1 MGENYE
7 KQAAKID
14 KKNEKT
20 AAKYKNKPGEVFY
33 LIGGTTGSEL
43 PYHYD
48 KDGNIVSGAPKSEE
62 QTTEQ
67 TTEQST
73 EQINNF
79 AYVKKDLEATLVGD
93 AEKNNGI
100 STLTIEEKLNLF
112 PEFEGDKKLFK
123 SVEKNIIANNDVLK
137 KKDLVPLSYKLKE
150 ESKTSQSEIPST
162 SETTTTEKEEIKDDE
177 FSKEL
182 IEKYSLDTLKHTQKY
197 ITNKWAL
204 PTEENPDGLFNQK
217 AYDDLLLLTEEE
229 VKEEEDISIEF
240 DADKFRKG
248 INTVEA
254 SGNMDYS
261 LVSKLKTKAI
271 GPYQFIYSHWKEVL
285 KDEFGV
291 NSRED
296 FIGNKEAQEGLMDY
310 LLEDKPGRYTFM
322 ANALEKKYSEQIK
335 ELGLSHTDLMGMEHF
350 VGHGEARKLF
360 AKVRD
365 GKITKE
371 EFFKTVPGG
380 LNNSIG
386 TYLEK
391 YRGGMVEE
399 EGEETGFIME
409 NPLDDPNLMAGG
421 TEEIQ
426 SYVSTELSNEE
437 DEDILGSKNNPIQA
451 IPRIVEA
458 EEGKYYQNQQNPD
471 LNYIFHNGQYVG
483 TETSFYRDFISK
495 DIEMPLSYND
505 WIIDDSSVL
514 TIEEVNERQENPEE
528 FGKTKEDYISYFK
541 EQTGIKGQ
549 FSEGSDVFIPKDY
562 SGLEYP
568 ELEIKRDFHL
578 GTPSSEVYQNFLDYP
593 ELIMYDLY
601 SGDASTLFE
610 YEESNIVEKT
620 GYYQEGDYQ
629 TNPAESTA
637 PIGSA
642 ANPYFIATPASILSV
657 PVPVN
662 DILKNLNIEING
674 ENSVKW
680 IPSSERGYGT
690 SSEMETYG
698 FGLDQQ
704 ELVFDY
710 NTESGTNDLYM
721 TSFHFDESGTKIY
734 DKENRVLI
742 SSFESKNNI
751 SGTTRGDIYKGIVL
765 QQFAGGRNISEVDNQ
780 IVEYIIDA
788 KETQYQTLKQNH
800 YKQILESLPASIL
813 NFEEGFDITESD
825 IIRDYIIE
833 AKTGL
838 VKDLIK
844 NNIYIESAIR
854 GGEFETYVQNNL
866 YHNIRSNFVDKI
878 YSVIEDN
885 MGNETQTEITG
896 GLLTGQTVGESL
908 LKEAILVFDSD
919 NKYAGKPRHQA
930 DIYRDAIETELEKDK
945 YEWMGEAQRESLGDL
960 IMRKYKMEKGSG
972 FKEKNQENINN
983 LTEEYNKKTEEVNEK
998 LESKEPLGEDE
1009 FEGEDASRIIFIS
1022 PGENQSNL
1030 KEQLQPIID
1039 DLRNKNLSNQD
1050 IDNYLQDVYGVNF
1063 NTATG
1068 FYDYTDKY
1076 HSAYRE
1082 IHGKAEM
1089 QTWKDW
1095 NEANPQW
1102 NSKNI
1107 LAESWEGTITAWGL
1121 SKMGIDTKNADYD
1134 IEYSWFEETVL
1145 MPVLSIVGD
1154 PVTYGTGWAGGFVTK
1169 TMFNGARNKLVSN
1182 IATMER
1188 RLINRGMS
1196 PENARTVV
1204 SARFGEITTKLSNRQ
1219 NIIGSGLGLSSYTTS
1234 AELVM
1239 HTEENWQDFKTSELL
1254 KNGLVNFALGGGI
1267 GHLSNLTTK
1276 ANARLDARYGK
1287 NSRQYK
1293 LIDDGAKWTIDDQ
1306 LNALSSVD
1314 DAILWTRKV
1323 GNKGLALVTE
1333 SGAFTAAHYDPTL
1346 SLSENYLNNFVLIF
1360 GLKTTN
1366 APMKLLKKTDGRMK
1380 VPDDF
1385 QLTSADIRI
1394 LSEKGALGNNL
1405 PFGQGKLNIDNFES
1419 LSSKE
1424 KKEISK
1430 QLFEYLEKEFKQNLT
1445 NNEKGELNIHNINR
1459 MTKILNS
1466 LPLNVQHKFLDAK
1479 NFRVEFDAI
1488 DALPHDIQLVDG
1500 YLVYKDYQGH
1510 IIQSNNIK
1518 EIPEIASGSMTAV
1531 DYMEAQLSQ
1540 SIKTTAEYQQKD
1552 ANFQKSLQANLKLS
1566 NISEQMYKDW
1576 MEGKFEKGGKLEN
1589 KEIQDAIGEIVE
1601 YSTWEKKYIE
1611 KKATEKFNTLT
1622 LEQAVT
1628 NLKERGVDSPSG
1640 EAIANECM
1648 SIINRHKTESN
1659 RKNEVYTQI
1668 QQKQE
1673 EHNEALDNHQFI
1685 KGYEKGGVIYNNPI
1699 EGSTPVTTNIK
1710 RENSIDIGTVLG
1722 KELTKD
1728 HKNTLIKELDLK
1740 GELTPELKTEITNT
1754 KDFDGLIKLITEKT
1768 NYESVIFK
1776 NQNQLFESI
1785 LGKENNSA
1793 ISTSK
1798 ESEAVKERE
1807 VTESDILT
1815 KENYETLLEQCETPA
1830 QRQVLEDGMKRVNK
1844 GDEVVIHNNKES
1856 FNKILEQ
1863 DGVKVEGEGYEG
1875 SGYTDSKGVIHINKE
1890 TQRGMGDAFH
1900 EGGHLDFARLKETNP
1915 EKYEQYINEV
1925 NDLLKNEGVLIDIK
1939 EIVKEYKVKEPK
1951 NIKEGETRE
1960 QAIERETRELQGEEA
1975 LIRISEALREGTLS
1989 EKDITAIKNS
1999 KVVDGFK
2006 TTLNDIFKEL
2016 GIEKRIETN
2025 PEVIGFLENYIKD
2038 FNKTKTESLTKTVK
2052 DLVEGEGKLKISE
2065 IDVTIKDGEI
2075 IIPENTKF
2083 ELKKELAGEYSLER
2097 KVGGHEIKVE
2107 VNEITEG
2114 KKGFSYS
2121 IYVDG
2126 KLQLS
2131 DGWEGLRLKDI
2142 KENLK
2147 TEIETSIKDYRE
2159 NNWETIESKE
2169 GKTPEVKTEKKV
2181 EGDVKIYDESKTTDI
2196 GGGATFTPEA
2206 KTLETLVRELE
2217 TLKSENAP
2225 QELIDSKIEEVNS
2238 ARVKQAQAETGP
2250 GETQIEKGEKGE
2262 VTEGS
2267 ETGEKGEVTEVSE
2280 KNEVIQIF
2288 NESKQLLENVD
2299 LNQYNERTVE
2309 LIDKLKDVAIL
2320 EGSPVSTEI
2329 AVELN
2334 NIVTNI
2340 NNGTATP
2347 KQINDAFVK
2356 INTLEKSDPI
2366 IKGLKESIEKHGSK
2380 FRFLTGL
2387 TTGNVRFG
2395 KFGGIEVDNL
2405 NMLKRDL
2412 STQNLS
2418 MLESYFFMEKD
2429 GLLTKHIVGP
2439 VQEAHVKYT
2448 TSVRESLT
2456 NWFNETKLNIEK
2468 LPDPTPFSVGGR
2480 LSGARSRRRK
2490 TMTKLGLLLAQRERN
2505 GIDGKDVWLEIKNGS
2520 DGGGSFTRGYSKSDV
2535 KLINEIYES
2544 LPKDKNGNI
2553 DMTKAFE
2560 GLSVKEK
2567 EILGVY
2573 ESMMTNLREKQ
2584 KVTNEING
2592 IEFTEVDN
2600 YFPHLNKTRYDKNN
2614 QEITGNL
2621 SDKDFLDNLYDKTN
2635 TKIISDRGKQRTA
2648 DGVLP
2653 IEFNLDR
2660 VMQNSILEINRDH
2673 IYTPVGKEV
2682 NTLLD
2687 GMKINNEGVSGTQKQ
2702 INDGTNLAINGMQD
2716 RLKESVR
2723 VQLNQHGTGSKFMSG
2738 LFNVNYATQ
2747 LVSARRLFFV
2757 EPIVET
2763 TRIGLT
2769 RSFSEYPDFVKQYI
2783 AGSNRRIQEVTSVG
2797 GRLHGVPLNT
2807 SLDIMKR
2814 TNSTGLLKNN
2824 RIGMEYESAGGTN
2837 TLQGA
2842 NNYLLGMVD
2851 RMQMNLIWMPAF
2863 KSEFKKSG
2871 IEFNVKEYE
2880 NNPDAY
2886 FKQHSKIFRESSR
2899 IADRELNKWKNESTK
2914 GGKRSKIDILGLTT
2928 LDATSG
2934 WAPIMTYMSNFGAQ
2948 EAAML
2953 NRSLKNIVRGD
2964 NSSRSLAVR
2973 EMLGIYGSGMMY
2985 GTLSGV
2991 AYGFQQYY
2999 VQRSLLE
3006 NQLDDKDYNRSDV
3019 LEKIHNLDLKW
3030 DEEYKN
3036 LTNSESI
3043 TKEFITNGIFL
3054 ANSKYSQAVKSIF
3067 GATIGI
3073 PQIFMDSPDE
3083 WRKAGGNWGVYAD
3096 YREYVNKLLQDATY
3110 AKVPREPE
3118 DILMSALPQIEMAW
3132 DLFEKEAYPAV
3143 IDYINKGI
3151 YEADFEEKYR
3161 EDINFVNFLNTSMKT
3176 LLFTQGK
3183 ALPFLKDIQQITKGF
3198 YNFYGVDTE
3207 KVKEEFEELSKGV
3220 GEPYSSGA
3228 EEYSSGA
3235 EEYSSEAEEYSILNI
3250 DDKYVDD
3257 GGLTTSEKEKIKEDK
3272 GVQYIEIGEGDSLT
3286 YEQYQEQYGTYK
3298 WWDKTDTQLKTDF
3311 SKEQLRQLLPRD
3323 RFNRLFPY

>member
-1 MGENYE
+1 M
-7 KQAAKID
+7 
-14 KKNEKT
+14 
-20 AAKYKNKPGEVFY
+20 V
-33 LIGGTTGSEL
+33 
-43 PYHYD
+43 
-48 KDGNIVSGAPKSEE
+48 EE
-62 QTTEQ
+62 QKY
-67 TTEQST
+67 
-73 EQINNF
+73 NF

-93 AEKNNGI
+93 AEKNNGT

-123 SVEKNIIANNDVLK
+123 SIEKNIIANNDVLK

-150 ESKTSQSEIPST
+150 ESSTSQSETPST
-162 SETTTTEKEEIKDDE
+162 SETTTTETDKTIEPSTMEVNVNTPIGESQTQEINSNTETVQPSELDD
-177 FSKEL
+177 K
-182 IEKYSLDTLKHTQKY
+182 
-197 ITNKWAL
+197 TN
-204 PTEENPDGLFNQK
+204 ESF
-217 AYDDLLLLTEEE
+217 
-229 VKEEEDISIEF
+229 
-240 DADKFRKG
+240 
-248 INTVEA
+248 TV
-254 SGNMDYS
+254 
-261 LVSKLKTKAI
+261 
-271 GPYQFIYSHWKEVL
+271 
-285 KDEFGV
+285 
-291 NSRED
+291 
-296 FIGNKEAQEGLMDY
+296 
-310 LLEDKPGRYTFM
+310 
-322 ANALEKKYSEQIK
+322 
-335 ELGLSHTDLMGMEHF
+335 
-350 VGHGEARKLF
+350 
-360 AKVRD
+360 
-365 GKITKE
+365 
-371 EFFKTVPGG
+371 
-380 LNNSIG
+380 
-386 TYLEK
+386 
-391 YRGGMVEE
+391 
-399 EGEETGFIME
+399 E
-409 NPLDDPNLMAGG
+409 NPLEDPNLTAGG

-426 SYVSTELSNEE
+426 SDISTELSDEE
-437 DEDILGSKNNPIQA
+437 DKNILGSKNNPVQA
-451 IPRIVEA
+451 IPSVVDA
-458 EEGKYYQNQQNPD
+458 KEGKYYQNQQD
-471 LNYIFHNGQYVG
+471 SSLNYIFHDGKYVN
-483 TETSFYRDFISK
+483 TETTFYRDFISK

-505 WIIDDSSVL
+505 WIIDGSSEL
-514 TIEEVNERQENPEE
+514 SLEEITKRQENPDE
-528 FGKTKEDYISYFK
+528 FGKTKEGYVTYFE

-549 FSEGSDVFIPKDY
+549 FSKGSDIFLPKDY
-562 SGLEYP
+562 SILEYP
-568 ELEIKRDFHL
+568 ELEIIKDFHL
-578 GTPSSEVYQNFLDYP
+578 GKPSSEIYQNFLDYP

-601 SGDASTLFE
+601 SGESSTLFE
-610 YEESNIVEKT
+610 EDDIDEDYEEDKSVYITPFNV
-620 GYYQEGDYQ
+620 
-629 TNPAESTA
+629 AESTA
-637 PIGSA
+637 PLGTA
-642 ANPYFIATPASILSV
+642 TNPYNIDYGVDVLSAPISI
-657 PVPVN
+657 N
-662 DILKNLNIEING
+662 DILKNLNREING
-674 ENSVKW
+674 ENAVKW
-680 IPSSERGYGT
+680 SPASERGYE
-690 SSEMETYG
+690 SSEEMQTYG
-698 FGLDQQ
+698 FGLDNQ
-704 ELVFDY
+704 ELVFEY
-710 NTESGTNDLYM
+710 NSESGKNELYM
-721 TSFHFDESGTKIY
+721 TNFYFTENGEKTY
-734 DKENRVLI
+734 NKEKRILI
-742 SSFESKNNI
+742 SSFESNNI
-751 SGTTRGDIYKGIVL
+751 SETTRGDIYKGIVL
-765 QQFAGGRNISEVDNQ
+765 QEIAGGRNISKVDNQ
-780 IVEYIIDA
+780 VVEYIIDA
-788 KETQYQTLKQNH
+788 KESQYKNLKQQYYQKMIQN
-800 YKQILESLPASIL
+800 LPASVL
-813 NFEEGFDITESD
+813 NFEKGYDFDFIQ
-825 IIRDYIIE
+825 DYVIE
-833 AKTGL
+833 AKTGFI
-838 VKDLIK
+838 KDLIK
-844 NNIYIESAIR
+844 NNIYVESAIK
-854 GGEFETYVQNNL
+854 GNEFENYIQNNL
-866 YHNIRSNFVDKI
+866 YHEIRSNFVDKI

-885 MGNETQTEITG
+885 MGDETQQEISG
-896 GLLTGQTVGESL
+896 SLVEGQTIGESL
-908 LKEAILVFDSD
+908 LKDIILLVDAD
-919 NKYAGKPRHQA
+919 NEYAGKPRHQA

-945 YEWMGEAQRESLGDL
+945 YEWMRESERESLGNL
-960 IMRKYKMEKGSG
+960 IMRKYKMEKSPEFG
-972 FKEKNQENINN
+972 EKNQENINN
-983 LTEEYNKKTEEVNEK
+983 LVKEYNKKTEEVNEK
-998 LESKEPLGEDE
+998 LDSKELLDEDG
-1009 FEGEDASRIIFIS
+1009 FEGEDASRITFIS

-1030 KEQLQPIID
+1030 QKELEPIIS
-1039 DLRNKNLSNQD
+1039 DLRKNKNLSNQD
-1050 IDNYLQDVYGVNF
+1050 IDTYLEDVYGVNL

-1068 FYDYTDKY
+1068 FYEYTDKY
-1076 HSAYRE
+1076 KAAYRE

-1095 NEANPQW
+1095 NANNPKW

-1107 LAESWEGTITAWGL
+1107 LAESWESTITAWALGE
-1121 SKMGIDTKNADYD
+1121 MGVDTKNADYD

-1154 PVTYGTGWAGGFVTK
+1154 PATYGTGFAGSFVSK
-1169 TMFNGARNKLVSN
+1169 QLFNGVRNKLVSN
-1182 IATMER
+1182 MATLER
-1188 RLINRGMS
+1188 RLINGGMS
-1196 PENARTVV
+1196 PANAKTAV
-1204 SARFGEITTKLSNRQ
+1204 SARFGEINTKIAAQQ
-1219 NIIGSGLGLSSYTTS
+1219 NIIGSGMGLSSYTTT
-1234 AELVM
+1234 AEIVM
-1239 HTEENWQDFKTSELL
+1239 NAEENFEDFKTSEIL

-1276 ANARLDARYGK
+1276 ANARLDSRYGK
-1287 NSRQYK
+1287 SSRQYK
-1293 LIDDGAKWTIDDQ
+1293 FIDDGAKWTIDDQ
-1306 LNALSSVD
+1306 FKALSYGEE
-1314 DAILWTRKV
+1314 AMLWTRKV
-1323 GNKGLALVTE
+1323 GNKGAALVVE

-1346 SLSENYLNNFVLIF
+1346 SLSENFTNNFVLIF
-1360 GLKTTN
+1360 GLKTAN
-1366 APMKLLKKTDGRMK
+1366 APMKLTKRTDGRTRYK
-1380 VPDDF
+1380 NDF
-1385 QLTSADIRI
+1385 QLTEADIKI
-1394 LSEKGALGNNL
+1394 LSENGSLRNISN
-1405 PFGQGKLNIDNFES
+1405 FGGEKLNIDNFES
-1419 LSSKE
+1419 LSTKE

-1430 QLFEYLEKEFKQNLT
+1430 ELFEYLEKEFESTLT

-1459 MTKILNS
+1459 MTEILNS
-1466 LPLNVQHKFLDAK
+1466 LPLNVQHKYLDAK

-1488 DALPHDIQLVDG
+1488 DALPHEIHFNSVDG
-1500 YLVYKDYQGH
+1500 VGYITYKDYQGH
-1510 IIQSNNIK
+1510 IIENKNIK
-1518 EIPEIASGSMTAV
+1518 EIPEIASGSMTV
-1531 DYMEAQLSQ
+1531 SEYTKIQSMEAN
-1540 SIKTTAEYQQKD
+1540 KKYAEYLDKD
-1552 ANFQKSLQANLKLS
+1552 IDFQNSLKANLKLS
-1566 NISEQMYKDW
+1566 NISQETYKDW
-1576 MEGKFEKGGKLEN
+1576 MEGKFEKGGKKEN
-1589 KEIQDAIGEIVE
+1589 KELQDAIGDIVE

-1611 KKATEKFNTLT
+1611 KKSTEKFNTLT
-1622 LEQAVT
+1622 LEQAIS
-1628 NLKERGVDSPSG
+1628 NLKERGVKNPSG
-1640 EAIANECM
+1640 ESIANECM
-1648 SIINRHKTESN
+1648 SIINRQKIESN
-1659 RKNEVYTQI
+1659 RKNAVYTQR
-1668 QQKQE
+1668 E
-1673 EHNEALDNHQFI
+1673 EQNEKHNEALDNNQFI
-1685 KGYEKGGVIYNNPI
+1685 KGHKKDGVIYNNPI

-1710 RENSIDIGTVLG
+1710 RENSINIGTVLE

-1776 NQNQLFESI
+1776 NQNQLFESV

-1815 KENYETLLEQCETPA
+1815 KENYETLLEQCETPTE
-1830 QRQVLEDGMKRVNK
+1830 RQVLEDGIKRVNK
-1844 GDEVVIHNNKES
+1844 GDEVVIHNNQES
-1856 FNKILEQ
+1856 FNKILEK
-1863 DGVKVEGEGYEG
+1863 DGTKVDQK
-1875 SGYTDSKGVIHINKE
+1875 GYTGSAYVDSKGVIHINKE
-1890 TQRGMGDAFH
+1890 TQRGYGDVFH
-1900 EGGHLDFARLKETNP
+1900 EGGHIDFAILKKTKP
-1915 EKYEQYINEV
+1915 EIYEQYITEV

-1939 EIVKEYKVKEPK
+1939 EVVKEYKVKEPK
-1951 NIKEGETRE
+1951 NIKEGETKE
-1960 QAIERETRELQGEEA
+1960 QAIERETKELQGEEA
-1975 LIRISEALREGTLS
+1975 LIRIAEALREGTLS

-2016 GIEKRIETN
+2016 GIEYRVETN
-2025 PEVIGFLENYIKD
+2025 PQAIGFLENYIKD
-2038 FNKTKTESLTKTVK
+2038 FNKTKTESLTTTVK
-2052 DLVEGEGKLKISE
+2052 DVVEGEGKLK
-2065 IDVTIKDGEI
+2065 VT
-2075 IIPENTKF
+2075 ENQEYK
-2083 ELKKELAGEYSLER
+2083 GYEYSLPEGL
-2097 KVGGHEIKVE
+2097 KNKGELVDIKWKKDKYGGFYTTHPDGT
-2107 VNEITEG
+2107 TEYIVKRG
-2114 KKGFSYS
+2114 KDWNLYQ
-2121 IYVDG
+2121 G
-2126 KLQLS
+2126 KLEVVDRMNAKGEMGKYQMEPNDLATDMNFGS
-2131 DGWEGLRLKDI
+2131 SY
-2142 KENLK
+2142 K
-2147 TEIETSIKDYRE
+2147 TKRDAQFWTAYEMT
-2159 NNWETIESKE
+2159 
-2169 GKTPEVKTEKKV
+2169 KTPEVKTPEVKA
-2181 EGDVKIYDESKTTDI
+2181 EGEVKIYDESKTIDI
-2196 GGGATFTPEA
+2196 GEGATFTPEA

-2217 TLKSENAP
+2217 TLKNEGAS
-2225 QELIDSKIEEVNS
+2225 QELIDAKIEEVNS
-2238 ARVKQAQAETGP
+2238 ARVKQAQAETGT

-2262 VTEGS
+2262 VTEVG
-2267 ETGEKGEVTEVSE
+2267 EKGEKGEVTEVSE

-2299 LNQYNERTVE
+2299 LTKYNQRTVE

-2320 EGSPVSTEI
+2320 EGSPLSTEI
-2329 AVELN
+2329 TVELN
-2334 NIVTNI
+2334 NIVSNI

-2347 KQINDAFVK
+2347 KEINDAFVK

-2366 IKGLKESIEKHGSK
+2366 INGLKESIEKHGGK

-2387 TTGNVRFG
+2387 TTDNVRFG
-2395 KFGGIEVDNL
+2395 KFGGVEVNNL

-2448 TSVRESLT
+2448 MSVRESLT

-2468 LPDPTPFSVGGR
+2468 VPDATPFSVGGK

-2520 DGGGSFTRGYSKSDV
+2520 DGGGSYLRGYSKSDI
-2535 KLINEIYES
+2535 KLIDKIYES
-2544 LPKDKNGNI
+2544 LPKDKNGNV

-2573 ESMMTNLREKQ
+2573 ESMTINLKEKQ

-2600 YFPHLNKTRYDKNN
+2600 YFPHINKTRYDKNN
-2614 QEITGNL
+2614 KEITGNL
-2621 SDKDFLDNLYDKTN
+2621 SDKDFLDNLYNNQN

-2648 DGVLP
+2648 EGVLP
-2653 IEFNLDR
+2653 IEFNLDA
-2660 VMQNSILEINRDH
+2660 VMQNFILQTNRDF

-2687 GMKINNEGVSGTQKQ
+2687 GMKINNEGVSGKEKQ
-2702 INDGTNLAINGMQD
+2702 INDGTNLAINGIQD
-2716 RLKESVR
+2716 RLKESVK
-2723 VQLNQHGTGSKFMSG
+2723 VQLHQNSGIGSKIMSG

-2880 NNPDAY
+2880 SNPDAY
-2886 FKQHSKIFRESSR
+2886 FKQHSKIFKESSR

-2991 AYGFQQYY
+2991 AYGWQQYY

-3030 DEEYKN
+3030 DDEYKN

-3067 GATIGI
+3067 GGTLGI
-3073 PQIFMDSPDE
+3073 TQMFMDSPDD
-3083 WRKAGGNWGVYAD
+3083 WREAGGNWGVYAD
-3096 YREYVNKLLQDATY
+3096 YRDYTNKLFQDATY
-3110 AKVPREPE
+3110 AKVPRDPE
-3118 DILMSALPQIEMAW
+3118 DIMMSALPQIEMAW
-3132 DLFEKEAYPAV
+3132 DLFSKEAPKAV
-3143 IDYINKGI
+3143 MDYLDRGI

-3161 EDINFVNFLNTSMKT
+3161 EDINFYNFLNTSMKT

-3183 ALPFLKDIQQITKGF
+3183 ALPFLKDVQQITKGF
-3198 YNFYGVDTE
+3198 YNFYDVDTE

-3235 EEYSSEAEEYSILNI
+3235 EEYSSGADEYSILNI
-3250 DDKYVDD
+3250 EDKYVDD
-3257 GGLTTSEKEKIKEDK
+3257 KGLTTSEKEEIKKDK

-3286 YEQYQEQYGTYK
+3286 YEQYNEKYGTYK
-3298 WWDKTDTQLKTDF
+3298 WWDKTDNQLKTDF
-3311 SKEQLRQLLPRD
+3311 SKEELRQLLPRD